1 MKQSAETGC
10 LIKMWHISVK
20 ESPPQRQA
28 AESIGKSPSKTG
40 GGKLRYN
47 MEREVIFEAKH
58 MHKAFG
64 PTIALKDVDIQIKRG
79 EIRGLIGENGSGK
92 STIMSIAAGMQPATS
107 GEMFYQGQEWQPAN
121 MVDAQKKGISMIL
134 QEANTIPHVTVA
146 QNLFAGQE
154 HEFAVLGMVQ
164 MFKMNKAADALLD
177 KFGITGIRGKDPID
191 RLTFE
196 ERKLIE
202 IVRCVTDDTEI
213 LVVDE
218 TTTALSHDGREILY
232 KLIHK
237 MADEEH
243 KAVVFVSHDMDE
255 ILAQCNVL
263 TVLRDGDIIGHL
275 SKTEM
280 MAEDAVSKIRFMMV
294 GREIGEKYFRED
306 YVATHLEEVALELKD
321 ISFGAIEH
329 FSLTLHRGEIV
340 GMGGLSGCGMHEIGK
355 AAYGLEKLEQGEV
368 TRNGKKIKT
377 CLQAIES
384 GIGYISKNRDLEAV
398 ILEASIQDNI
408 VLPSLTALSKKTL
421 IKPSSEKKLA
431 DEQIAAFRIKCG
443 SGKQWV
449 NTLSGGNK
457 QKVSF
462 AKWTAKG
469 SEVIIMDCPTR
480 GVDIGVK
487 QAMYGL
493 IEEMKRE
500 GKAILMISEE
510 LSELIGMS
518 DRLLIMKDFKVTAE
532 LERSADLKQTDVIEY
547 MI

>member
-1 MKQSAETGC
+1 MA
-10 LIKMWHISVK
+10 K
-20 ESPPQRQA
+20 EV
-28 AESIGKSPSKTG
+28 
-40 GGKLRYN
+40 L
-47 MEREVIFEAKH
+47 FEAKH

-64 PTIALKDVDIQIKRG
+64 PTIALKDVDFQVCRG

-107 GEMFYQGQEWQPAN
+107 GEMFYKGQKWEPKS
-121 MVDAQKKGISMIL
+121 MVESQQHGISMIL

-154 HEFAVLGMVQ
+154 K
-164 MFKMNKAADALLD
+164 MFSKGGLINMASMYKKANELLD
-177 KFGITGIRGKDPID
+177 RFGVTNIRGRDPID

-196 ERKLIE
+196 DRKLIE
-202 IVRCVTDDTEI
+202 IVRCVTEDTQI

-218 TTTALSHDGREILY
+218 TTTALSHEGREILY

-237 MADEEH
+237 MAEEEN

-255 ILAQCNVL
+255 ILEQCNVL

-275 SKTEM
+275 TRDEM
-280 MAEDAVSKIRFMMV
+280 DAPDAVQKIRLMMV

-306 YVATHLEEVALELKD
+306 FIPSHQEEVALELKD
-321 ISFGAIEH
+321 IAFGPIRH
-329 FSLTLHRGEIV
+329 FSLQLRKGEIV

-355 AAYGLEKLEQGEV
+355 AAYGLQKLEKGQV
-368 TRNGKKIKT
+368 LRNGKPIKN

-384 GIGYISKNRDLEAV
+384 GIGYISKNRDLEAI
-398 ILEASIQDNI
+398 ILDAPIQTNI
-408 VLPSLTALSKKTL
+408 VLPSLTSLTRGGFIRPKD
-421 IKPSSEKKLA
+421 EKKLSDA
-431 DEQIAAFRIKCG
+431 QIEIFRIKCG
-443 SGKQWV
+443 SGKQYV

-469 SEVIIMDCPTR
+469 SDVIIMDCPTR

-487 QAMYGL
+487 QAMYSL
-493 IEEMKRE
+493 IEQMKNE

-518 DRLLIMKDFKVTAE
+518 DRLIIMKDFEVTAE
-532 LERSADLKQTDVIEY
+532 MERSADLKQTDIIEY

>member
-1 MKQSAETGC
+1 MA
-10 LIKMWHISVK
+10 K
-20 ESPPQRQA
+20 EV
-28 AESIGKSPSKTG
+28 
-40 GGKLRYN
+40 L
-47 MEREVIFEAKH
+47 FEAKH

-64 PTIALKDVDIQIKRG
+64 PTIALKDVDFQVCRG

-107 GEMFYQGQEWQPAN
+107 GEMFYKGQKWEPKS
-121 MVDAQKKGISMIL
+121 MVESQQHGISMIL

-154 HEFAVLGMVQ
+154 KLFSKGGLINMASMY
-164 MFKMNKAADALLD
+164 KKANELLD
-177 KFGITGIRGKDPID
+177 RFGVTNIRGRDPID

-196 ERKLIE
+196 DRKLIE
-202 IVRCVTDDTEI
+202 IVRCVTEDTQI

-218 TTTALSHDGREILY
+218 TTTALSHEGREILY

-237 MADEEH
+237 MAEEEN

-255 ILAQCNVL
+255 ILEQCNVL

-275 SKTEM
+275 TRDEM
-280 MAEDAVSKIRFMMV
+280 DAPDAVQKIRLMMV

-306 YVATHLEEVALELKD
+306 FIPSHQDEVALELKD
-321 ISFGAIEH
+321 IAFGPIKH
-329 FSLTLHRGEIV
+329 FSLQIRKGEIV

-355 AAYGLEKLEQGEV
+355 AAYGLQKLDKGQV
-368 TRNGKKIKT
+368 LRNGKPIRN
-377 CLQAIES
+377 CLQAIEA
-384 GIGYISKNRDLEAV
+384 GIGYISKNRDLEAI
-398 ILEASIQDNI
+398 ILDAPIQTNI
-408 VLPSLTALSKKTL
+408 VLPSLTSLTRGGFIRPKD
-421 IKPSSEKKLA
+421 EKKLSDA
-431 DEQIAAFRIKCG
+431 QIETFRIKCG
-443 SGKQWV
+443 SGKQYV

-469 SEVIIMDCPTR
+469 SDVIIMDCPTR

-487 QAMYGL
+487 QAMYSL
-493 IEEMKRE
+493 IEQMKNE

-518 DRLLIMKDFKVTAE
+518 DRLIIMKDFEVTAE
-532 LERSADLKQTDVIEY
+532 MERSADLKQTDIIEY

>member
-1 MKQSAETGC
+1 MA
-10 LIKMWHISVK
+10 K
-20 ESPPQRQA
+20 EV
-28 AESIGKSPSKTG
+28 
-40 GGKLRYN
+40 L
-47 MEREVIFEAKH
+47 FEAKH

-64 PTIALKDVDIQIKRG
+64 PTIALKDVDFQVCRG

-107 GEMFYQGQEWQPAN
+107 GEMFYKGQKWEPKS
-121 MVDAQKKGISMIL
+121 MVESQQHGISMIL

-154 HEFAVLGMVQ
+154 K
-164 MFKMNKAADALLD
+164 MFSKGGLINMASMYKKANELLD
-177 KFGITGIRGKDPID
+177 RFGVTNIRGRDPID

-196 ERKLIE
+196 DRKLIE
-202 IVRCVTDDTEI
+202 IVRCVTEDTQI

-218 TTTALSHDGREILY
+218 TTTALSHEGREILY

-237 MADEEH
+237 MAEEEN

-255 ILAQCNVL
+255 ILEQCNVL

-275 SKTEM
+275 TREEM
-280 MAEDAVSKIRFMMV
+280 DAPDAVQKIRLMMV

-306 YVATHLEEVALELKD
+306 FIPSHQDEVALELKD
-321 ISFGAIEH
+321 IAFGPIRH
-329 FSLTLHRGEIV
+329 FSLQLRKGEIV

-355 AAYGLEKLEQGEV
+355 AAYGLQKLEKGQV
-368 TRNGKKIKT
+368 LRNGKPIKN

-384 GIGYISKNRDLEAV
+384 GIGYISKNRDLEAI
-398 ILEASIQDNI
+398 ILDAPIQTNI
-408 VLPSLTALSKKTL
+408 VLPSLTSLTRGGFIRPKD
-421 IKPSSEKKLA
+421 EKKLSDA
-431 DEQIAAFRIKCG
+431 QIETFRIKCG
-443 SGKQWV
+443 SGKQYV

-469 SEVIIMDCPTR
+469 SDVIIMDCPTR

-487 QAMYGL
+487 QAMYSL
-493 IEEMKRE
+493 IEQMKNE

-518 DRLLIMKDFKVTAE
+518 DRLIIMKDFEVTAE
-532 LERSADLKQTDVIEY
+532 MERSADLKQTDIIEY

>member
-1 MKQSAETGC
+1 MA
-10 LIKMWHISVK
+10 K
-20 ESPPQRQA
+20 EV
-28 AESIGKSPSKTG
+28 
-40 GGKLRYN
+40 L
-47 MEREVIFEAKH
+47 FEAKH

-64 PTIALKDVDIQIKRG
+64 PTIALKDVDFQVCRG

-107 GEMFYQGQEWQPAN
+107 GEMFYKGQKWEPKS
-121 MVDAQKKGISMIL
+121 MVESQQHGISMIL

-154 HEFAVLGMVQ
+154 KLFSRGGLINMASMY
-164 MFKMNKAADALLD
+164 KKANELLD
-177 KFGITGIRGKDPID
+177 RFGVTNIRGRDPID

-196 ERKLIE
+196 DRKLIE
-202 IVRCVTDDTEI
+202 IVRCVTEDTQI

-218 TTTALSHDGREILY
+218 TTTALSHEGREILY

-237 MADEEH
+237 MAEEEN

-255 ILAQCNVL
+255 ILEQCNVL

-275 SKTEM
+275 TRDEM
-280 MAEDAVSKIRFMMV
+280 DAPDAVQKIRLMMV

-306 YVATHLEEVALELKD
+306 FIPSHQDEVALELKD
-321 ISFGAIEH
+321 IAFGPIRH
-329 FSLTLHRGEIV
+329 FSLQLRKGEIV

-355 AAYGLEKLEQGEV
+355 AAYGLQKLEKGQV
-368 TRNGKKIKT
+368 LRNGKPIKN

-384 GIGYISKNRDLEAV
+384 GIGYISKNRDLEAI
-398 ILEASIQDNI
+398 ILDAPIQTNI
-408 VLPSLTALSKKTL
+408 VLPSLTSLTRGGFIRPKD
-421 IKPSSEKKLA
+421 EKKLSDA
-431 DEQIAAFRIKCG
+431 QIETFRIKCG
-443 SGKQWV
+443 SGKQYV

-469 SEVIIMDCPTR
+469 SDVIIMDCPTR

-487 QAMYGL
+487 QAMYSL
-493 IEEMKRE
+493 IEQMKNE

-518 DRLLIMKDFKVTAE
+518 DRLIIMKDFEVTAE
-532 LERSADLKQTDVIEY
+532 MERSADLKQTDIIEY